1 MQKYSLLYD
10 CRNGH
15 SIRIPG
21 FLKGV
26 AMHDPKE
33 VDPLKLQWSL
43 QWEGFFGFWQYR
55 EVSLWERFGARKV
68 FTSSLPWW
76 LRLFQVTFNSQ
87 REIQRTPTISERSFS
102 TAAAPA
108 DKQALSLFFPASIF
122 FLIWLLTSFWIWY
135 VSICLHCSESLQKAN
150 GSSLYSRTPENSWWK
165 CLLNTHLV
173 SVWPVS

>member
-68 FTSSLPWW
+68 FTSSFPWW
-76 LRLFQVTFNSQ
+76 LRLVQVTLVKEKSNRFLQSQ
-87 REIQRTPTISERSFS
+87 KGPFPRLQLQLTNR
-102 TAAAPA
+102 
-108 DKQALSLFFPASIF
+108 LSPYSSQHPSSS
-122 FLIWLLTSFWIWY
+122 WSGVLTSFWIWY